1 VTTQTPTTLRVR
13 RLRDDAVLPTRA
25 HHDDAG
31 LDLVS
36 VDTVVLAPGG
46 GRAVV
51 GTGIAVEIPAG
62 WAGLVCRRSG
72 LAARHGVTVL
82 GGPGV
87 IDAGYRG
94 ELRVVLLNTDPGEA
108 FTINAGDRV
117 AQLLLTPVLLGDVTE
132 VDELSDA
139 TRDAAG
145 FGSTG
150 GFG

>member
-1 VTTQTPTTLRVR
+1 M
-13 RLRDDAVLPTRA
+13 LPTRA

-31 LDLVS
+31 LDLAS
-36 VDTVVLAPGG
+36 IERLTLAAAG
-46 GRAVV
+46 GRATV

-72 LAARHGVTVL
+72 LAARHGITVL

-94 ELRVVLLNTDPGEA
+94 ELRVVLLNTDPEHDFA
-108 FTINAGDRV
+108 IDVGDRI
-117 AQLLLTPVLLGDVTE
+117 AQLVLTPVLLGGVVE
-132 VDELSDA
+132 VDELSEAGRND
-139 TRDAAG
+139 AG

>member
-1 VTTQTPTTLRVR
+1 MLRVR
-13 RLRDDAVLPTRA
+13 RLRDDAVLPERQ
-25 HHDDAG
+25 HPDDAG

-36 VDTVVLAPGG
+36 VDDATLAPAG

-51 GTGIAVEIPAG
+51 GTGVAIEVPEG

-87 IDAGYRG
+87 IDSGYRG
-94 ELRVVLLNTDPGEA
+94 ELRVVLLNTDPTEPFA
-108 FTINAGDRV
+108 IRAGDRV
-117 AQLLLTPVLLGDVTE
+117 AQLLLTPVLLGDVVE
-132 VDELSDA
+132 VAELSSA
-139 TRDAAG
+139 TRDASG